1 MLRYSYTNIII
12 GMVICITIPIVFS
25 ILFSHYNL
33 LAFSTVLIFISFLL
47 LKYLNRIKIEN
58 ERIIL
63 LRPIKKEIFYYDNME
78 IIAIKKEFFFSSAT
92 IKLQIKQKRNR
103 VNIHLGTLSYSQ
115 SEAVKKLL
123 ENKVKTIIL

>member
-1 MLRYSYTNIII
+1 
-12 GMVICITIPIVFS
+12 MVICITIPIVFS